1 MPGQA
6 ECETPL
12 LMQQEEQQEILEL
25 YQKIQRSR
33 AKLVGPD
40 GKTHRLPN
48 SLYSF
53 LLRLIADLKEGK
65 SVAIVQNETVL
76 TTVEASSMLGV
87 SRQFFVN
94 LLNRGEILHHMV
106 GTHRRA
112 YVRDILAYKAKRDAH
127 RRKVLDDLVQAEVN
141 EGIYDAMP
149 PRDADTG

>member
-1 MPGQA
+1 LTGQA

-12 LMQQEEQQEILEL
+12 LIPQEEQQEILQL
-25 YQKIQRSR
+25 YQKIQRGR

-53 LLRLIADLKEGK
+53 LLQLIADLSEGK
-65 SVAIVQNETVL
+65 SVAIIQDETTL
-76 TTVEASSMLGV
+76 TTVEASNMLGV

-94 LLNRGEILHHMV
+94 LLKRGEIQHHLV
-106 GTHRRA
+106 GTHRRV

-127 RRKVLDDLVQAEVN
+127 RRKILDDLVQAEVN
-141 EGIYDAMP
+141 EGVYDVMP
-149 PRDADTG
+149 PTDADTG